1 MSASVK
7 GTPVQVLLLA
17 GLIAMISSKA
27 LCTEP
32 EAQSS
37 KNPNIDKA
45 MLAESYGKLPLT
57 FEANAGQTD
66 KRVRFIS
73 RGSGYGLFLTGDAA
87 VLALDKAECAGQPAS
102 LAQRGGRHVNLA
114 GCARET
120 DVVTMRL
127 AGHTSASA
135 SPAGEEKLPGVANYF
150 VGSDPTA
157 WRTGLPMYAKVRYS
171 GVYPGVD
178 LLYYGNQKQ
187 LEYDFVVAPQAD
199 PRAIR
204 LQFSGVS
211 KLKVDGAGD
220 LILSAGNGDIAFHRP
235 VVYQEQNGRR
245 QWIDGR
251 FTLGRR
257 HTVSFSLSGYDH
269 TRPVVIDPVLT
280 YSTYLGGSGN
290 DGDEALAIA
299 VDANGDAYVT
309 GQTDSTN
316 FPLTSGSYQQSNQG
330 AASGTY
336 NAFVSKLNSTGK
348 ALVYSTF
355 LGGSGNTQGA
365 ALAVDSSGDAYVAGH
380 TFATDFPTTSGAY
393 QTASPSCY
401 GGYSAFVTKL
411 NSTGTALVYSTYL
424 GGNGNSYGSGTG
436 DIAYALVLDSSGDAY
451 VTGATQSSNFP
462 VTSGA
467 YQATNTAAENNAS
480 AAFVTKLNP
489 AGSALVFST
498 YLSGSGQYDGGD
510 SAYALA
516 LNSSGDVYVT
526 GSAGSSDFP
535 VTTGAFQTT
544 NPASA
549 EQQTAAFVTELNS
562 TGTALLYST
571 FLGGS
576 EDAAGAGLAVDIS
589 GDAYVAGY
597 AMSTNFP
604 VTTGAF
610 QTTNNAAA
618 IDATTGFVTKLNP
631 TGTAL
636 IYSTLLGGSGVE
648 ISTYNT
654 EGDSA
659 DGLAIDASGDAYV
672 TGMAYSTN
680 FPVTSGAIQSTS
692 KGAGTR
698 SFVSFVTEVNPAGTG
713 LAYSTYLGGSGTPFG
728 NMNYY
733 RGDDATG
740 LALDSAGNIYIAGAT
755 YSSNFP
761 VTSGAFQYSNMAV
774 NSSGSNAFISKISM
788 GGTAAT
794 ATTTALASSANPA
807 NTGTSV
813 TFTATVTPSSGSTVP
828 TGTVVFTLDGTAE
841 PGVTLGTSGTAIF
854 ATSSLAGGSHTVS
867 AAYGGSSSFG
877 SSASSSL
884 TETISEPTA
893 ATPAFSPAV
902 GTYTSVQSVTLSS
915 ATSGAAIYYTTNGNT
930 PTTASTMYTGAIS
943 VGASETIE
951 AITVAS
957 GYNNSQ
963 VASGAYTINLP
974 AAATPAF
981 SVASGTYTTAQ
992 SVTLTDAT
1000 SGATIYYTTNGATP
1014 TTSSTVYS
1022 GAISVG
1028 TTETITAI
1036 AAAPGYSNS
1045 AVASAAY
1052 TVTLPAATP
1061 AFSLATGSYKGAQ
1074 SLTMTD
1080 STSGAAIYY
1089 TTNATTPTA
1098 SSTLYTGAITV
1109 GSTETV
1115 EAIAVAPGYLNSA
1128 VKSAA
1133 ITITAAPTATTAA
1146 ATSLTATGATLN
1158 ATISANYAATSYW
1171 FSYGTTSAANTTTTT
1186 KTTGIS
1192 GATPT
1197 AVSLA
1202 LTGLQA
1208 ATTYYFKVVGS
1219 NSVGNIAGTVLSFT
1233 TPQVTAV
1240 ATPTFSVAGGTY
1252 TSTQSVAISDAT
1264 SGATIH
1270 YTTNGVTPTTSSTVY
1285 SGAISV
1291 SSTETIEAI
1300 ATAPGYLNSAASSAV
1315 YTISSS
1321 NSKASVATPAFSL
1334 ATASYKGAQSL
1345 TMTDSTSGAAIYY
1358 TTNGT
1363 TPTSSSTLYTGA
1375 IAVCTTET
1383 IEAIAIAPGYLNSAV
1398 KSAAITITALP
1409 TVTTA
1414 AATSLTA
1421 TAATLN
1427 ATITANYAATSYWF
1441 SYGTTSAANTTTTTK
1456 TSGIS
1461 GATPTAV
1468 SVTLTGLQPA
1478 TTYYFKVVGSNSVG
1492 NAAGTALSF
1501 TTP

>member
-1 MSASVK
+1 
-7 GTPVQVLLLA
+7 
-17 GLIAMISSKA
+17 
-27 LCTEP
+27 
-32 EAQSS
+32 
-37 KNPNIDKA
+37 
-45 MLAESYGKLPLT
+45 
-57 FEANAGQTD
+57 
-66 KRVRFIS
+66 
-73 RGSGYGLFLTGDAA
+73 
-87 VLALDKAECAGQPAS
+87 
-102 LAQRGGRHVNLA
+102 
-114 GCARET
+114 
-120 DVVTMRL
+120 MRL
-127 AGHTSASA
+127 AGRAAASA
-135 SPAGEEKLPGVANYF
+135 SPVGEEKLPGVANYF
-150 VGSDPTA
+150 VGSERGA
-157 WRTGLPMYAKVRYS
+157 WRTDVPMYAKVRYS
-171 GVYPGVD
+171 SVVPGVD

-199 PRAIR
+199 PKAIH
-204 LQFSGVS
+204 LEFSGVT
-211 KLKVDGAGD
+211 KLKLDGAGD
-220 LILSAGNGDIAFHRP
+220 LILSARNGDIAFHKP

-257 HTVSFSLSGYDH
+257 HTVGFALSGYDH
-269 TRPVVIDPVLT
+269 TRPVVIDPVLA
-280 YSTYLGGSGN
+280 YSTYLGGGGS

-316 FPLTSGSYQQSNQG
+316 FPLISGSYQQTNQG
-330 AASGTY
+330 AASGTF
-336 NAFVSKLNSTGK
+336 NAFVTKLNSTGK
-348 ALVYSTF
+348 ALVYSTY

-393 QTASPSCY
+393 QAASPACA

-411 NSTGTALVYSTYL
+411 NASGSALVYSTYL
-424 GGNGNSYGSGTG
+424 GGSGNSNGSGTG

-451 VTGATQSSNFP
+451 VAGGAQSYNFP

-467 YQATNTAAENNAS
+467 YQANNNAAGNNAS

-498 YLSGSGQYDGGD
+498 YLGGSGQYDGGD
-510 SAYALA
+510 TAYALA

-535 VTTGAFQTT
+535 VTAGAYQTT

-549 EQQTAAFVTELNS
+549 EEQTAAFVSELNS

-576 EDAAGAGLAVDIS
+576 EDAAGAALAVDIS

-597 AMSTNFP
+597 AMAANFP

-610 QTTNNAAA
+610 QTANNAAA

-636 IYSTLLGGSGVE
+636 IYSTMLGGSGVE

-659 DGLAIDASGDAYV
+659 DGLAIDASGNAYV
-672 TGMAYSTN
+672 TGLAYSSN
-680 FPVTSGAIQSTS
+680 FPVTSGAIQSTN
-692 KGAGTR
+692 KGAGAR

-713 LAYSTYLGGSGTPFG
+713 LVYSTYLGGSGSPFG
-728 NMNYY
+728 TMNYY

-740 LALDSAGNIYIAGAT
+740 LALDSAGNIYIAGAA

-761 VTSGAFQYSNMAV
+761 VTSGAFQTSNLAL
-774 NSSGSNAFISKISM
+774 NTSGSNAFISKISM
-788 GGTAAT
+788 GGTAAI
-794 ATTTALASSANPA
+794 ATTTALASSANPTNA
-807 NTGTSV
+807 GTAV
-813 TFTATVTPSSGSTVP
+813 TFTATVAASSGSTIP
-828 TGTVVFTLDGTAE
+828 AGIVVFTLDGSAE
-841 PGVTLGTSGTAIF
+841 PGTTLSSSGTATYS
-854 ATSSLAGGSHTVS
+854 TSSLAGGSHTVS
-867 AAYGGSSSFG
+867 AAYGGSSTFG

-884 TETISEPTA
+884 SETISEPTV

-915 ATSGAAIYYTTNGNT
+915 ATSGATIYYTTNGTT
-930 PTTASTMYTGAIS
+930 PTTTSSVYSGAIS
-943 VGASETIE
+943 VGATETIE
-951 AITVAS
+951 AIAVAS
-957 GYNNSQ
+957 GYTNSAI
-963 VASGAYTINLP
+963 ASGAYTINLP
-974 AAATPAF
+974 PAATPAF
-981 SVASGTYTTAQ
+981 SVAAGTYTAAQ
-992 SVTLTDAT
+992 SVTLSDAT
-1000 SGATIYYTTNGATP
+1000 PGATIYYTTNGATP
-1014 TTSSTVYS
+1014 TASSSVYS

-1028 TTETITAI
+1028 ATETIEAI
-1036 AAAPGYSNS
+1036 AVASGYNNS

-1074 SLTMTD
+1074 SLTLTD

-1089 TTNATTPTA
+1089 TTNGTTPTA
-1098 SSTLYTGAITV
+1098 TSTLYAGAITV
-1109 GSTETV
+1109 STTETI

-1133 ITITAAPTATTAA
+1133 ITITTAPSVTTNA
-1146 ATSLTATGATLN
+1146 ATGLAATGATLN
-1158 ATISANYAATSYW
+1158 ATVTANYAATQYW
-1171 FSYGTTSAANTTTTT
+1171 FSYGTTSAANTSTTA
-1186 KTTGIS
+1186 KTSGIS

-1197 AVSLA
+1197 AVSSA

-1219 NSVGNIAGTVLSFT
+1219 NSVGNTTGTVLSFT
-1233 TPQVTAV
+1233 TPQATAV
-1240 ATPTFSVAGGTY
+1240 ATPTFSVAAGTY

-1264 SGATIH
+1264 SGATIY
-1270 YTTNGVTPTTSSTVY
+1270 YTTNGTTPTTSSSVY

-1291 SSTETIEAI
+1291 SSSQTIEAI
-1300 ATAPGYLNSAASSAV
+1300 AAAAGYSNSAVASAA
-1315 YTISSS
+1315 YTITLAAVKPST
-1321 NSKASVATPAFSL
+1321 AATPAFSL
-1334 ATASYKGAQSL
+1334 SAGSYKGAQSL
-1345 TMTDSTSGAAIYY
+1345 TMTDATAGAAIYY

-1363 TPTSSSTLYTGA
+1363 APTVSSTKYTGA
-1375 IAVCTTET
+1375 IAVSNTET
-1383 IEAIAIAPGYLNSAV
+1383 VEAIAVATGYLNSAV
-1398 KSAAITITALP
+1398 KSAAITITAAP
-1409 TVTTA
+1409 TTTTS
-1414 AATSLTA
+1414 AATNLSA
-1421 TAATLN
+1421 SAATLN

-1441 SYGTTSAANTTTTTK
+1441 SYGTTSAANTTSTAKTT
-1456 TSGIS
+1456 GIS
-1461 GATPTAV
+1461 GASPVAV
-1468 SVTLTGLQPA
+1468 NVTLTGLNPA
-1478 TTYYFKVVGSNSVG
+1478 TTYYFKAVASNSVG
-1492 NAAGTALSF
+1492 TTVGTVLSF